1 MKTAKWIFYVLAV
14 SGALLAAGAVAFF
27 SEASTATSAFSNTM
41 WPVLPV
47 ELQVIFTFIVVVLPS
62 ILAIEAFT

>member
-14 SGALLAAGAVAFF
+14 SGALLAAGAAALF
-27 SEASTATSAFSNTM
+27 SEASRVTDAFSNTM

-47 ELQVIFTFIVVVLPS
+47 ELQVILVFLTVIIPS